1 MYHYLQDKEFE
12 RRIRRYGGEIMQQ
25 LCHNL
30 KVDHDIGAQ
39 FYLVGS
45 GARNL
50 ITQNENLPVDLDY
63 NLEIIRCDDFDDGK
77 TLKECARK
85 AFDNALRQRNQWNC
99 QDSTSTLTSRQIR
112 LDFTSPLFSIDV
124 CITCQDEDGCHH
136 RLIHEKTGW
145 ISNDKY
151 YWNKA
156 PQSRRLRE
164 KAEYIRK
171 NGRWE
176 QVREQYLHI
185 KNLRLSRGETKE
197 HPSFTCYAEA
207 VSNVYNTRGNWK

>member
-12 RRIRRYGGEIMQQ
+12 RRIRQYGGEIMQQ

-39 FYLVGS
+39 FYPVGS
-45 GARNL
+45 GAKNL
-50 ITQNENLPVDLDY
+50 ITQNANQPVDLDY
-63 NLEIIRCDDFDDGK
+63 NLEIVRCDDFDDGK

-85 AFDNALRQRNQWNC
+85 AFDKALNQRYQWNC
-99 QDSTSTLTSRQIR
+99 QDSTSTLTARQIR
-112 LDFTSPLFSIDV
+112 PGFGHPTFSIDV
-124 CITCQDEDGCHH
+124 CITCQDEDGCHY
-136 RLIHEKTGW
+136 RLIHEKTGLTY
-145 ISNDKY
+145 NDRY

-156 PQSRRLRE
+156 PQSRRLLE

-176 QVREQYLHI
+176 QVREQYIRI
-185 KNLRLSRGETKE
+185 KNLHLSRGETKD

-207 VSNVYNTRGNWK
+207 VSNVYNTRGHWK

>member
-39 FYLVGS
+39 FYPVGS

-50 ITQNENLPVDLDY
+50 ITQNANQPVDLDY
-63 NLEIIRCDDFDDGK
+63 NLEILRCDDLNDGRQ
-77 TLKECARK
+77 LKEAARK
-85 AFDNALRQRNQWNC
+85 SFDKALGHRGQYCC
-99 QDSTSTLTSRQIR
+99 QDSTSTLTSRQIWLGFDLR
-112 LDFTSPLFSIDV
+112 TFSIDV
-124 CITCQDEDGCHH
+124 CITHRDRSGCHH

-164 KAEYIRK
+164 KADFIRK
-171 NGRWE
+171 KGRWE
-176 QVREQYLHI
+176 QVREQYLRI
-185 KNLRLSRGETKE
+185 KNLHLSRGETKD

-207 VSNVYNTRGNWK
+207 VSNVYNTRGHWK

>member
-1 MYHYLQDKEFE
+1 MYHYLEDKEFE

-25 LCHNL
+25 MCHYL
-30 KVDHDIGAQ
+30 KTDHGISAR

-45 GARNL
+45 GAKNL
-50 ITQNENLPVDLDY
+50 ITQNEGRPVDLDY
-63 NLEIIRCDDFDDGK
+63 DLEILRCDDLNDGRS
-77 TLKECARK
+77 LKHAAQR
-85 AFDNALRQRNQWNC
+85 AFDKVLLNRGQLYC
-99 QDSTSTLTSRQIR
+99 QDSTSTLTSRQIL
-112 LDFTSPLFSIDV
+112 LDLSHPPFSIDV
-124 CITCQDEDGCHH
+124 CITHRDGTDCHH

-145 ISNDKY
+145 TYNDRY

-176 QVREQYLHI
+176 QVREQYLRI
-185 KNLRLSRGETKE
+185 KNLHLTRNEMKD

-207 VSNVYNTRGNWK
+207 VSNVYNTRGHWN

>member
-45 GARNL
+45 GDRNL
-50 ITQNENLPVDLDY
+50 ITQNGYLPVDLDY
-63 NLEIIRCDDFDDGK
+63 NLEIVRCDDFDDGK

-85 AFDNALRQRNQWNC
+85 AFDKALNQRNQRNC
-99 QDSTSTLTSRQIR
+99 QDSTSTLTARQIS
-112 LDFTSPLFSIDV
+112 LGFGHPTFSIDV
-124 CITCQDEDGCHH
+124 CITHRDGSGCHH

-145 ISNDKY
+145 TSNDKY

-185 KNLRLSRGETKE
+185 KNLHLSRGETKD

-207 VSNVYNTRGNWK
+207 VSNVYDTRGNWK

>member
-45 GARNL
+45 GTRNL
-50 ITQNENLPVDLDY
+50 ITQNENQPVDLDY
-63 NLEIIRCDDFDDGK
+63 NLEILRCDDLYDGRR
-77 TLKECARK
+77 LKEAARK
-85 AFDNALRQRNQWNC
+85 SFDKALGRHAQACC
-99 QDSTSTLTSRQIR
+99 QDSTSTLTSHQIR
-112 LDFTSPLFSIDV
+112 LEFGRPAFSIDV
-124 CITCQDEDGCHH
+124 CITHRDGTDCHH
-136 RLIHEKTGW
+136 RLIHEKTGLTY
-145 ISNDKY
+145 NDRY

-164 KAEYIRK
+164 KADFIRK

-176 QVREQYLHI
+176 LVRKQYLDI
-185 KNLRLSRGETKE
+185 KNLHLTRNETKD

-207 VSNVYNTRGNWK
+207 VSNVYNTRGHWN

>member
-30 KVDHDIGAQ
+30 KADHDIGAQ

-50 ITQNENLPVDLDY
+50 ITQNGDLSVDLDY
-63 NLEIIRCDDFDDGK
+63 NLEILRYDDLNDGRS
-77 TLKECARK
+77 LKQAVQR
-85 AFDNALRQRNQWNC
+85 AFDKILLHRGHFYC
-99 QDSTSTLTSRQIR
+99 QDSTSTLTSRQIQ
-112 LDFTSPLFSIDV
+112 LGFGHPTFSIDV

-136 RLIHEKTGW
+136 RLIHEKTGLAYY
-145 ISNDKY
+145 DRY

-185 KNLRLSRGETKE
+185 KNLHLSRGETKD

-207 VSNVYNTRGNWK
+207 VSNVYNTRGYWK

>member
-39 FYLVGS
+39 FYPVGS
-45 GARNL
+45 GSRNL

-63 NLEIIRCDDFDDGK
+63 NLEIVRCDDFDDCK

-85 AFDNALRQRNQWNC
+85 AFDKALNQRNQWNC
-99 QDSTSTLTSRQIR
+99 QDSTSTLTARQIR
-112 LDFTSPLFSIDV
+112 LGFGHPTFSIDV

-136 RLIHEKTGW
+136 RLIHKKTGLTW
-145 ISNDKY
+145 QDEY
-151 YWNKA
+151 FWNEA
-156 PQSRRLRE
+156 P
-164 KAEYIRK
+164 
-171 NGRWE
+171 
-176 QVREQYLHI
+176 
-185 KNLRLSRGETKE
+185 T
-197 HPSFTCYAEA
+197 P
-207 VSNVYNTRGNWK
+207 VSSGKKQPASARTASGNWYGSSIFDSRICT

>member
-25 LCHNL
+25 LCHTL

-50 ITQNENLPVDLDY
+50 ITQNGDLSVDLDY
-63 NLEIIRCDDFDDGK
+63 NLEIIRYDDLNDGRS
-77 TLKECARK
+77 LKQAVQR
-85 AFDNALRQRNQWNC
+85 AFDKVLLHRVHSYC
-99 QDSTSTLTSRQIR
+99 QDSTSTLTACQI
-112 LDFTSPLFSIDV
+112 PLGFGHPTFSIDV
-124 CITCQDEDGCHH
+124 CITHRDGSGCHH
-136 RLIHEKTGW
+136 RLIHEKTGLAYY
-145 ISNDKY
+145 DRY

-185 KNLRLSRGETKE
+185 KNLHLSRGETKE

-207 VSNVYNTRGNWK
+207 VSNVYNTRGYWK